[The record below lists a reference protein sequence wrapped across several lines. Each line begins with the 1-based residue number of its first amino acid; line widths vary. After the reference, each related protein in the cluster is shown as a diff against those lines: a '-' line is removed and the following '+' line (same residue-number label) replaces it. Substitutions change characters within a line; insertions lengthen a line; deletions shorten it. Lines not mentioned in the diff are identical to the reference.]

1 MIITHLYTRVYIYT
15 CIYNVP
21 QYILHI
27 QTQFSSVAHSCP
39 TLFDL
44 IHCSMPDFP
53 VHHQL
58 PELALTHVHQVGDAI
73 QLSHPLLSC
82 SSAFNQ
88 LPLSNNLGFVP
99 GISKDTKTWKCSIL
113 LYKVAYYL
121 HITYAC
127 LPVYFK
133 SSLMSL

>member
-1 MIITHLYTRVYIYT
+1 MCIYIYIYIYIYT
-15 CIYNVP
+15 CIDNVP

-27 QTQFSSVAHSCP
+27 QTQFSSVAQSCP
-39 TLFDL
+39 TLFDP
-44 IHCSMPDFP
+44 IHCSMPGFS

-58 PELALTHVHQVGDAI
+58 PELAVTHVHQVGDAI
-73 QLSHPLLSC
+73 QLFHPLLSR

-88 LPLSNNLGFVP
+88 LSLSNNLGLVP

>member
-1 MIITHLYTRVYIYT
+1 MCCCFLLVALALPYF
-15 CIYNVP
+15 CLP
-21 QYILHI
+21 LLLCL
-27 QTQFSSVAHSCP
+27 QFSHSVVPNSLQPHG
-39 TLFDL
+39 LQHVRL
-44 IHCSMPDFP
+44 P

-58 PELALTHVHQVGDAI
+58 PELAQTHVHQVGDAI
-73 QLSHPLLSC
+73 QLFHPLLSR

-88 LPLSNNLGFVP
+88 LSLSNNLGLVP

-127 LPVYFK
+127 LPV
-133 SSLMSL
+133 